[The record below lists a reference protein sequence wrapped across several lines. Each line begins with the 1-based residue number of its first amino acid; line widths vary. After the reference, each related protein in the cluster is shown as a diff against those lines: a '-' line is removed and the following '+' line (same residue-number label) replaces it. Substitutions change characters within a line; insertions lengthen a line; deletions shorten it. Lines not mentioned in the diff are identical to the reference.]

1 MIALMRPLRPVKLW
15 RDQYGRARADI
26 PHIVV
31 HSPTGIEWGYYGSG
45 PADLAISLAC
55 YFAEKPTGEQIRRL
69 KKLVAGIPV
78 TCREY
83 VITPEQIAAALRG
96 DED

>member
-1 MIALMRPLRPVKLW
+1 MTRLARPLRPVKLW

-26 PHIVV
+26 PHIAV
-31 HSPTGIEWGYYGSG
+31 HSPTGIEWGYLGSG

-55 YFAEKPTGEQIRRL
+55 YFVERPTGDQIWRL
-69 KKLVAGIPV
+69 KRLVASIPV

-83 VITPEQIAAALRG
+83 VIMPEQLAAALTG
-96 DED
+96 ES